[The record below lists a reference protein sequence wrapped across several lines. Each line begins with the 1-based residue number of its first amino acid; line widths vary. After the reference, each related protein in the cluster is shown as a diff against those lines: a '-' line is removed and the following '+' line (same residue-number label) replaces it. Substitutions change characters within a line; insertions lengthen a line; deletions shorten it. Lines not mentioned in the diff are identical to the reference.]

1 MIVGTPIDRVEGRL
15 KVTGAAD
22 YASDRILDNMLYGVP
37 VGSTIAAGRVLRVD
51 ADVALAVPGV
61 VAVYDHTNIG
71 TLHSLDPD
79 SPFSA
84 LCIVDEHRAPLS
96 DDAVAYYGQYV
107 ALVIAQTHESAA
119 EGAARV
125 RVAYAPDAVHGAPV
139 TVDEGERQLGSHRG
153 DPDKA
158 FAASA
163 CKLDHTYSTPVE
175 THNPIELHATVASWD
190 GDSVTLYETSQA
202 VVNHRNVLA
211 TMLGIPREN
220 VRVITRYLGSGFG
233 GKLWPWPQSPLA
245 AAAARKL
252 GRPVKI
258 VVTREQMFMNVGY
271 RPVTVQRVRLS
282 ADADG
287 RLTSLQHD
295 STNLTG
301 MLDDYDENCAEATPY
316 FYSVPNLRITSG
328 RARRNVGAPTSMR
341 GPGAVPGL
349 YATES
354 AINELAVM
362 LNMDPVALRRRN
374 APTRDEGLDL
384 PFSSCHL
391 AECYDLGA
399 KKFGWRDRTAAVGS
413 MQRDGAIVGWGVA
426 GCAWI
431 AERFA
436 CEVRVELR
444 DKRAQVFCGTQDIG
458 TGTYSMLAQIASDTL
473 GIPLAHVTVSLG
485 DSSLPPGP
493 ISGGSMVTASVIPA
507 TIAACQEALK
517 KGVGYG
523 KSAATFGAE
532 NRQKSSHSFGAHFVE
547 VSWQP
552 EIARLRVRRVVSV
565 IDGGKIINPK
575 TARNQIEGAIV
586 MGVGMALFEETRYDA
601 QTAAP
606 LNRNLADYVVASN
619 ADHPAMDV
627 TFLDYPDYNLN
638 EFGARGVG
646 EIGLAGV
653 APAITAAVY
662 HATGV
667 RVRDLPVK
675 IENLLE
681 PSLRVADRPAARL
694 AEMSSDR

>member
-1 MIVGTPIDRVEGRL
+1 MSVGAPLDRIDGRL
-15 KVTGAAD
+15 KVTGGAD
-22 YASDRILDNMLYGVP
+22 YASDRRLEGMLYGVP
-37 VGSTIAAGRVLRVD
+37 VGSTIAAGRVRGID
-51 ADVALAVPGV
+51 AHDALAVPGV
-61 VAVYDHTNIG
+61 VAVFDHTNVG
-71 TLHSLDPD
+71 TLHSIDPD
-79 SPFSA
+79 TPFSA

-96 DDAVAYYGQYV
+96 DDAVTYYGQYV
-107 ALVIAQTHESAA
+107 ALVVADTLESAA

-125 RVAYAPDAVHGAPV
+125 RVAYAPGTVQMAPV
-139 TVDEGERQLGSHRG
+139 AHDEGERNLGSHRG
-153 DPDKA
+153 DPDAA

-163 CKLDHTYSTPVE
+163 FTIDRVYRTPVE

-190 GDSVTLYETSQA
+190 GDTVTLYETSQA

-211 TMLGIPREN
+211 KMLGVPVEN

-245 AAAARKL
+245 AVAARKL

-258 VVTREQMFMNVGY
+258 VVTREQMFMNVGH

-295 STNLTG
+295 VTNHTA
-301 MLDDYDENCAEATPY
+301 MLDEYDENCAEATPY

-328 RARRNVGAPTSMR
+328 LAKRHVGSPTSMR

-354 AINELAVM
+354 ALDELAVA
-362 LNMDPVALRRRN
+362 LKMDPVALRLRN

-384 PFSSCHL
+384 PFTSCHV
-391 AECYDLGA
+391 AECYELGA
-399 KKFGWRDRTAAVGS
+399 KKFGWRERTAEVGS
-413 MQRDGAIVGWGVA
+413 MKRNGAILGWGVA
-426 GCAWI
+426 GCSWI

-436 CEVRVELR
+436 CEVRVELQGEN
-444 DKRAQVFCGTQDIG
+444 AHVFCGTQDIG
-458 TGTYSMLAQIASDTL
+458 TGTYTALAQIVSDAT
-473 GIPLAHVTVSLG
+473 GIPVGRITVSLG

-493 ISGGSMVTASVIPA
+493 ISGGSMVTASLIPA
-507 TIAACQEALK
+507 TIEACKEALK
-517 KGVGYG
+517 HGVGHG
-523 KSAATFGAE
+523 RSGATFGNPE
-532 NRQKSSHSFGAHFVE
+532 KSKSSHSFGAHFVE

-565 IDGGKIINPK
+565 IDGGRIINPK
-575 TARNQIEGAIV
+575 MARNQIEGAIV
-586 MGVGMALFEETRYDA
+586 MGVGMALFEETRYDP

-606 LNRNLADYVVASN
+606 LNRNFADYVVASN
-619 ADHPAMDV
+619 ADHPSMDV
-627 TFLDYPDYNLN
+627 TFLDYPDYDLN
-638 EFGARGVG
+638 PLGARGVG

-653 APAITAAVY
+653 AAAITSAVH

-675 IENLLE
+675 IEDLIG
-681 PSLRVADRPAARL
+681 
-694 AEMSSDR
+694 